1 MKSFQGLTG
10 ASKFFGG
17 GFSWCGQRERR
28 GFAWDQ
34 SAQLGPGD
42 DLEASIE
49 VLDQCG
55 ATFHPIAVVAVSD
68 TVDVFDLGVVNMP
81 TNHAVGAALFGLAG
95 NLCRCTGYDK
105 IIHAVQ
111 DAAAEMREKVTV

>member
-28 GFAWDQ
+28 CFARDQ
-34 SAQLGPGD
+34 SAHLGPGD

-55 ATFHPIAVVAVSD
+55 ATFHPITVVAVSD

-81 TNHAVGAALFGLAG
+81 TNHAVGAAIFGQPRHRTFVIVDEGHRVLD
-95 NLCRCTGYDK
+95 LVFEVFR
-105 IIHAVQ
+105 
-111 DAAAEMREKVTV
+111 